1 MFEEI
6 NPGENT
12 LNLHIIAPKFVR
24 QYLAH
29 IHGTVVIVT
38 KFVEASTDTIIIT
51 ILPGRCISAYLAT
64 IFKAP

>member
-1 MFEEI
+1 M
-6 NPGENT
+6 
-12 LNLHIIAPKFVR
+12 HITAPKSAR

-38 KFVEASTDTIIIT
+38 KFVEASTDTIVIT
-51 ILPGRCISAYLAT
+51 MLPGRCISAYLAT

>member
-1 MFEEI
+1 MYEEI

-12 LNLHIIAPKFVR
+12 SNLHIIAPKFVR

-29 IHGTVVIVT
+29 IHGTVVVVT
-38 KFVEASTDTIIIT
+38 KFVEASTDTT
-51 ILPGRCISAYLAT
+51 ILPGRRISAYLAT